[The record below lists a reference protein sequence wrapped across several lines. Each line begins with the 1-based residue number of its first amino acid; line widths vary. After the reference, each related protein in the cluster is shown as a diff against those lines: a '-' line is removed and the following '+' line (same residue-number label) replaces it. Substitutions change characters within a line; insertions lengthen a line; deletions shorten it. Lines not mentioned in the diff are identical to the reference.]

1 MVCYRANTG
10 GDRKWTHKVS
20 AKLFGTFQTQMPG
33 VQQHLLTHII
43 PTVYPMAVGI
53 QGLIRLSPLKLPSRS
68 SNKCCNMLGKV
79 VGSRGPGLR
88 LEEMVYRQLEP
99 LPKHQLRR
107 GFPCATLHGRVD
119 GQFYP
124 SKLRT
129 PLSLRQL
136 LLGQ

>member
-1 MVCYRANTG
+1 
-10 GDRKWTHKVS
+10 
-20 AKLFGTFQTQMPG
+20 MPG

-43 PTVYPMAVGI
+43 PTIYPMAVGI
-53 QGLIRLSPLKLPSRS
+53 QGLIRLSPLKLPGCG

-79 VGSRGPGLR
+79 VGSRGPGFQ
-88 LEEMVYRQLEP
+88 LEEMVHRQPEP
-99 LPKHQLRR
+99 LPKHQLRG

-119 GQFYP
+119 CQFNP
-124 SKLRT
+124 SKLGT